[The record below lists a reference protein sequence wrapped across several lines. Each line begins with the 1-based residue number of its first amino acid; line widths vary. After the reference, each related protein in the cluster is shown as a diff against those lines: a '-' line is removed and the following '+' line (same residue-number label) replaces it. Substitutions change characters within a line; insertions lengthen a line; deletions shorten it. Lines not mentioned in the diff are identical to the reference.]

1 MDAAAPTALVTEKV
15 LSAISLPVAI
25 TTGLL
30 WTDALAAI
38 AICADAD
45 VALVTVTGPGEFA
58 AAPPTEI
65 PGPKLAVVAPWA
77 KLEKVPLM
85 AIESDCPCFPVA
97 GTKATLAGGSMVRF
111 AVFVLLKAT
120 PPAVVPAMLTRY
132 GVGELITRDDGTV
145 NVTVA
150 VVPAILAKPDAV
162 VDAPGADPVVPGTKD
177 TVMLLADIAPAG
189 NPLPVTRTDCTLGS
203 AAVGIVE
210 DDSVTCASALS
221 SPSSK
226 EPKRTQNANTA
237 GLHTSAATTLRIIAK
252 TEVDMVPDLDIHWV
266 AGKLHQH
273 SFRAGGRMI

>member
-1 MDAAAPTALVTEKV
+1 
-15 LSAISLPVAI
+15 
-25 TTGLL
+25 
-30 WTDALAAI
+30 
-38 AICADAD
+38 
-45 VALVTVTGPGEFA
+45 
-58 AAPPTEI
+58 
-65 PGPKLAVVAPWA
+65 
-77 KLEKVPLM
+77 
-85 AIESDCPCFPVA
+85 
-97 GTKATLAGGSMVRF
+97 MVRF